1 MYFIHFLRFPLS
13 FFDLVFGYWYLES
26 TLSTVQPL
34 PRVPALPCERT
45 PNKGGRERN
54 RRRRASTSGVR
65 RGHRTRGD
73 RADDRRAALGLVR
86 IALMATIDRRRL
98 DEGGDQLKVGG
109 LARKRLHAISGNQHQ
124 SVAHAPA
131 CNQHAISGI
140 QWQSSAISGQ
150 RTCTPTY
157 QSPPWRRSG
166 GQLAGQ
172 PAPRPSGTVS
182 AAELV
187 ETALPS
193 YGLNWVSQCT
203 THLPT
208 HT

>member
-1 MYFIHFLRFPLS
+1 MP
-13 FFDLVFGYWYLES
+13 
-26 TLSTVQPL
+26 PL
-34 PRVPALPCERT
+34 PRERT
-45 PNKGGRERN
+45 PNKGGCERN

-109 LARKRLHAISGNQHQ
+109 LARKCLHAIRGNRQQLVALSG
-124 SVAHAPA
+124 P
-131 CNQHAISGI
+131 
-140 QWQSSAISGQ
+140 

-166 GQLAGQ
+166 GQWAGQ
-172 PAPRPSGTVS
+172 PAPRPSGTMR
-182 AAELV
+182 AAALV